1 MKRLK
6 SLTALFPLGTS
17 PSSRKHHTVTTASQA
32 KRFEHYIDGYTYR
45 KLASHH
51 QAMSAIEGFYREF
64 AGQDACSE
72 DVLNYVQQWNGGRS
86 LRSIRDEIAQCPEA
100 QRWG

>member
-6 SLTALFPLGTS
+6 SLTALFSLSTS
-17 PSSRKHHTVTTASQA
+17 PSSRKQHPATTVSRPKQ
-32 KRFEHYIDGYTYR
+32 FEHYIDGYTYR
-45 KLASHH
+45 KLANHH

-64 AGQDACSE
+64 AGQDVCSE
-72 DVLNYVQQWNGGRS
+72 DVLRYVQQWNGGRS